1 MSVILTF
8 VLILWVWGGV
18 GTFSTRT
25 GHGNASKID
34 FLFNAYYAVARYT
47 WAGKNCEMRFQTIKI
62 GSGLPNFLGFCI
74 AKPVQKPSWTEP
86 RGIGRYGILTV
97 FC

>member
-1 MSVILTF
+1 MAVILAF
-8 VLILWVWGGV
+8 VLVLWAWGR
-18 GTFSTRT
+18 FELFAICT

-34 FLFNAYYAVARYT
+34 FRFDGYFDVAAYPRMIENLKTLFPGRR
-47 WAGKNCEMRFQTIKI
+47 GGC
-62 GSGLPNFLGFCI
+62 GLHNFLGFCI